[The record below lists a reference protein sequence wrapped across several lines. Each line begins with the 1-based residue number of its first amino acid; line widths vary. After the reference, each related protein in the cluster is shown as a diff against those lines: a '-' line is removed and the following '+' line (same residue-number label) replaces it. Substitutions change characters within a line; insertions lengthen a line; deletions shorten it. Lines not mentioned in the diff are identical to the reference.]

1 MKKQII
7 FICNLMPQNY
17 NLSDICK
24 NEIGAAWALEG
35 KRVLPFILPGTSF
48 KQMGFLNVVKQGAS
62 ITEKRKLDELYQELC
77 DNYDMKPNWPS
88 FNKAKEDFINSITTI

>member
-1 MKKQII
+1 
-7 FICNLMPQNY
+7 
-17 NLSDICK
+17 
-24 NEIGAAWALEG
+24 
-35 KRVLPFILPGTSF
+35 
-48 KQMGFLNVVKQGAS
+48 MGFLNIVKQGAS